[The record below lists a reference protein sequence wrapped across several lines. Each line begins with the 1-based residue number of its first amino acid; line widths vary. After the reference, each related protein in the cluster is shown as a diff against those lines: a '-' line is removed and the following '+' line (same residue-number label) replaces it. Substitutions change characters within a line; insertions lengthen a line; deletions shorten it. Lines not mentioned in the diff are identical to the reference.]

1 MQPGAL
7 GRGGSLETFLER
19 GMGNYVVEG
28 SAKVGIWG
36 VLQQAGRLRVN
47 ENSQAT
53 AAYPVGLQFRNPVLI
68 LSD

>member
-1 MQPGAL
+1 VQPGAL
-7 GRGGSLETFLER
+7 GRGRSLETSLER
-19 GMGNYVVEG
+19 GMGTYVVGG

-36 VLQQAGRLRVN
+36 ALQQAGRLRVN

-68 LSD
+68 LPP